1 MLCGPPPTVLSPI
14 KRQTFCVQDSP
25 LKQLP
30 PAFQNRILKP
40 QSPKTSVGSR
50 TNCRPAGRPQT
61 TQHPVT
67 SRPTKSVSSPATG
80 AKTQSR
86 MSLRGRSA
94 IGVSVLPSRPTA
106 PKAPQSTN
114 KNPADR
120 SRLQPRSKLSTSWRR
135 SPTSSRNGS
144 CEDLLSDSAS
154 VASDVSDCSL
164 NSNSSLGKH
173 APVPPSK
180 SQGVRTRSGVKPPSD
195 SSRRKTSSSS
205 SSVSSFNS
213 SFSPSPANK
222 GSSSPDASKMM
233 KPKRLMS
240 VRSVDSLPQKT
251 ALQLKARRPSALP
264 TPLRSRPSG
273 IPQATPTMPV
283 RPVRAPLTP
292 SAAPK
297 SLTPPESENPESA
310 EIPII
315 QPFNLEEEESEQR
328 PPTPAKPDQSESSSV
343 PVALCLSQS
352 EANKETEQKQT
363 IETISKMQP
372 EVLLLDLPT
381 PALRPQ
387 EKLLIDLR
395 NTPDLIR
402 TKTSAAELID
412 LSSPLITWSPVEKKE
427 TDAPLINLSF

>member
-222 GSSSPDASKMM
+222 GKRSSSQTSLSSMPQSK
-233 KPKRLMS
+233 PALTQKR
-240 VRSVDSLPQKT
+240 RSVAVQPPNPPLAAAGRRSLSVQPRK
-251 ALQLKARRPSALP
+251 PSNPIPLTHKNSNP
-264 TPLRSRPSG
+264 TPLRRPESPLRPPYAGARSRPS
-273 IPQATPTMPV
+273 
-283 RPVRAPLTP
+283 RAPLQQRSTTTDP
-292 SAAPK
+292 RAHPNHRPWCCPLPSGAARFLVSRRLKDDETEEADVCQICRQSPSEDCTTAEGAETLSAAH
-297 SLTPPESENPESA
+297 SSEVQTLGNPSGHA
-310 EIPII
+310 H
-315 QPFNLEEEESEQR
+315 NAS
-328 PPTPAKPDQSESSSV
+328 PTRQ
-343 PVALCLSQS
+343 
-352 EANKETEQKQT
+352 
-363 IETISKMQP
+363 
-372 EVLLLDLPT
+372 
-381 PALRPQ
+381 
-387 EKLLIDLR
+387 
-395 NTPDLIR
+395 
-402 TKTSAAELID
+402 SAAH
-412 LSSPLITWSPVEKKE
+412 PQRRP
-427 TDAPLINLSF
+427 